1 MDAERKENRM
11 SKAEALEELVRFI
24 GSWTYGKERWFT
36 QNGVW
41 YDRYDGKYI
50 DTQELV
56 ARVIKAITDEIAEQT

>member
-1 MDAERKENRM
+1 M
-11 SKAEALEELVRFI
+11 SKSEALEELVRFI
-24 GSWTYGKERWFT
+24 GSWTYGKERWFA

-56 ARVIKAITDEIAEQT
+56 ARVIKAIEEETRIEI